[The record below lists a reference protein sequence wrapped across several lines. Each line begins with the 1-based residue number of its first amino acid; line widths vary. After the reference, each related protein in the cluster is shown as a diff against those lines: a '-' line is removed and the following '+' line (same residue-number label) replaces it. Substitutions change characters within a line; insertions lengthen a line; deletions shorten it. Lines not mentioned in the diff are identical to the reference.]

1 MSLFVLA
8 LGQLVIS
15 LDYNI
20 VYVALPDIG
29 AGLGFSDHDLQWVV
43 SAYVVATGGLLL
55 LGGRAA
61 DLLGRRRM
69 FVLAALLYAGSSLV
83 GGLSE
88 TAGVLVA
95 VRAVQGIGG
104 SLLFPATLSLI
115 NTLYAEGPERNRA
128 LAVWGAAGAGGLCFG
143 SLLGGVLVEAFG
155 WPSVFFVNVPVAAAL
170 AVAGRL
176 LFPPDGPRDRTRRFD
191 VAGALTATGG
201 VTLLVF
207 LLVRA
212 PAQGWDSPAALTGA
226 ALSAGLLTLF
236 AVVERRSREP
246 LVPARLFA
254 RRGLAVAMGVT
265 ALFSATFSSVPY
277 FLTLYF
283 QTVHGYSAVATGLAF
298 LVPALVIAAG
308 TQAGE
313 RAVTAFGVHR
323 VLVGGLA
330 LGAVGAAA
338 LGLGLTSDGSYPRL
352 LPGIVLLGLGQG
364 VAWTAMWIAASTGV
378 AADDQGVAS
387 GLASTSLQVGGAVG
401 LAVLVAIAGGVGRN
415 APGPGLLDGIRTA
428 VFATAG
434 AIALGALALLALRR
448 STVGAVN
455 SVTEGSAVTEVS
467 AGPAAVLAEGGD
479 PGGTDRPGGN
489 ADDPRGA
496 PVPGRPLPPPAP
508 PASPPDPRP

>member
-1 MSLFVLA
+1 MPLLVLA

-43 SAYVVATGGLLL
+43 SAYVVATGGFLL

-69 FVLAALLYAGSSLV
+69 FVAGALLYAGSSLV

-88 TAGVLVA
+88 TPGVLVA
-95 VRAVQGIGG
+95 VRGIQGIGG

-115 NTLYAEGPERNRA
+115 NTLYDEGLARNRA

-155 WPSVFFVNVPVAAAL
+155 WQSVFFVNVPVAAAL
-170 AVAGRL
+170 AVAALL
-176 LFPPDGPRDRTRRFD
+176 LFPPDGPRDRSRRFD

-207 LLVRA
+207 LLVHA
-212 PAQGWDSPAALTGA
+212 PAEGWDTPGA
-226 ALSAGLLTLF
+226 VVSGSLSAGLLVLF
-236 AVVERRSREP
+236 VFVERRAPDP
-246 LVPARLFA
+246 LVPVRLFA
-254 RRGLAVAMGVT
+254 HRGLLAAMGVT

-298 LVPALVIAAG
+298 LVPAVVVAAG

-313 RAVTAFGVHR
+313 RAVAAFGVR
-323 VLVGGLA
+323 RMLVGGMA
-330 LGAVGAAA
+330 LGAAGATA
-338 LGLGLTSDGSYPRL
+338 LALALTSDGSYSRL

-364 VAWTAMWIAASTGV
+364 AAWTGMWIAASAGV
-378 AADDQGVAS
+378 APDDQGIAS
-387 GLASTSLQVGGAVG
+387 GMASTTLQVGGAVG
-401 LAVLVAIAGGVGRN
+401 LAVLVAVAGGVGQS
-415 APGPGLLDGIRTA
+415 ASGPGLLDGLRTA
-428 VFATAG
+428 VL
-434 AIALGALALLALRR
+434 AIAGGIGCGALALLCLRR
-448 STVGAVN
+448 TVR
-455 SVTEGSAVTEVS
+455 T
-467 AGPAAVLAEGGD
+467 AGP
-479 PGGTDRPGGN
+479 
-489 ADDPRGA
+489 
-496 PVPGRPLPPPAP
+496 
-508 PASPPDPRP
+508 